1 VEGSAEI
8 KPRSHSRGDG
18 VTKSS
23 DKFSFDELRRAN
35 LKPPPKRNADLVRYD
50 YYASHPEHRPRK
62 LSRRQIRRREI
73 REG

>member
-1 VEGSAEI
+1 
-8 KPRSHSRGDG
+8 

-35 LKPPPKRNADLVRYD
+35 LPPPPRREASADLVRYD
-50 YYASHPEHRPRK
+50 FYASHPEHKP
-62 LSRRQIRRREI
+62 RRQTRRRLRRRLI